1 MALIRLDFE
10 TCVDRRSESAEFVI
24 RTTSHDDARGC
35 RGAGA
40 EGGQR
45 GARVRSAQG
54 RHVAVVPRAW
64 RLARVSEDMDA
75 AEVAVEDAPPVSST
89 SARLRDAGATSSG
102 LDARWRSEIRAQLE
116 LSLPIVASNLLMVAM
131 QMTDLGFIGRIGK
144 DELGAAALGNTVFY
158 LLHYPMVGAMT
169 AVDTLLA
176 TAHGASMPSKYGEYT
191 QVGMAFVTACC
202 VPIGVCM
209 LFVEPLLIGIE
220 QDEKL
225 SRLAGAFCA
234 HVAWSLFPYYWTQVL
249 TKYLQ
254 AQHVLL
260 PPVYVGIVANGINV
274 FLNWLFIFRLG
285 WGFDGAPIAT
295 GACRY
300 FQLFLLLAYLA
311 FSREEQKRL
320 TKPKGGF
327 FYLCSGGTVFG
338 SFRGSAHR
346 GVRFDDEERQRRDES
361 VGARREDSHVR
372 HNERDENERNE
383 RLLLRRLVGLFPTFC
398 QLAGPGA
405 FMMAVEAWAFEVTTL
420 LAGYL
425 GTVALDA
432 HLTMLQL
439 ATLAFL
445 SLPFAVAV
453 AATIR
458 VGNLLGAGEAKAA
471 SVAGRVTFLIC
482 FSFTGCVAAVFS
494 TCRAYL
500 GYVFT
505 TDTEVIQ
512 AVAAI
517 APIAALFQLADGG
530 QAAAGGVF
538 RGMGRQKTVAARN
551 FLGFWVFGMPVGA
564 LLTFQA
570 GVGLAG
576 LWWGLTVGLTVT
588 TLVSLAQLVFV
599 DWERETIDAAERLAR
614 GAKDAARRLSSD
626 GFE

>member
-1 MALIRLDFE
+1 
-10 TCVDRRSESAEFVI
+10 
-24 RTTSHDDARGC
+24 
-35 RGAGA
+35 
-40 EGGQR
+40 
-45 GARVRSAQG
+45 
-54 RHVAVVPRAW
+54 
-64 RLARVSEDMDA
+64 MDA

-102 LDARWRSEIRAQLE
+102 LDARWRSEIKAQLE

-260 PPVYVGIVANGINV
+260 PPVYVGIVANGANV

-300 FQLFLLLAYLA
+300 FQLFLLLLYLA
-311 FSREEQKRL
+311 FSQEEQKRL

-327 FYLCSGGTVFG
+327 FYLCSGLTVFN
-338 SFRGSAHR
+338 SFRGSSHR
-346 GVRFDDEERQRRDES
+346 DVRFDDEERQRRDES
-361 VGARREDSHVR
+361 AGERREDSHVR
-372 HNERDENERNE
+372 HTSRDEKKTNE

-505 TDTEVIQ
+505 NDTEVIK

-599 DWERETIDAAERLAR
+599 DWERETLDAAERLAR

>member
-1 MALIRLDFE
+1 M
-10 TCVDRRSESAEFVI
+10 
-24 RTTSHDDARGC
+24 DDAE
-35 RGAGA
+35 A
-40 EGGQR
+40 
-45 GARVRSAQG
+45 
-54 RHVAVVPRAW
+54 
-64 RLARVSEDMDA
+64 
-75 AEVAVEDAPPVSST
+75 AVEDAPPVSST

-102 LDARWRSEIRAQLE
+102 LNARWRSEIRAQLE

-176 TAHGASMPSKYGEYT
+176 TAHGASMPSAYGEYT
-191 QVGMAFVTACC
+191 QVGMAFVTLCC

-209 LFVEPLLIGIE
+209 LFVEPLLLSIE
-220 QDEKL
+220 QDERL

-260 PPVYVGIVANGINV
+260 PPVYVGVVANGANV
-274 FLNWLFIFRLG
+274 FLNWLFIFKLG

-300 FQLFLLLAYLA
+300 FQLFALLAYLA
-311 FSREEQKRL
+311 FSETEKKRA
-320 TKPKGGF
+320 TRPKGGF
-327 FYLCSGGTVFG
+327 FLVCFGGVVRSFSGVSDGEVLSG
-338 SFRGSAHR
+338 
-346 GVRFDDEERQRRDES
+346 DDERRK
-361 VGARREDSHVR
+361 
-372 HNERDENERNE
+372 RDENDYVFR
-383 RLLLRRLVGLFPTFC
+383 RLLGLFPTFGA
-398 QLAGPGA
+398 LAGPGA

-425 GTVALDA
+425 GTVSLDA

-458 VGNLLGAGEAKAA
+458 VGNLLGAGEARGA
-471 SVAGRVTFLIC
+471 SVAGRVTFLVC
-482 FSFTGCVAAVFS
+482 FAFAGCVAAVFS

-505 TDTEVIQ
+505 NDEDVIN

-564 LLTFQA
+564 ILTFHA
-570 GVGLAG
+570 GLGLPG

-588 TLVSLAQLVFV
+588 TLVSLAQLAFV
-599 DWERETIDAAERLAR
+599 DWERETRDAKARLAR
-614 GAKDAARRLSSD
+614 DANDAARRLSLD

>member
-1 MALIRLDFE
+1 
-10 TCVDRRSESAEFVI
+10 
-24 RTTSHDDARGC
+24 
-35 RGAGA
+35 
-40 EGGQR
+40 
-45 GARVRSAQG
+45 
-54 RHVAVVPRAW
+54 
-64 RLARVSEDMDA
+64 MDA
-75 AEVAVEDAPPVSST
+75 AEAAVEDAPPVSST

-176 TAHGASMPSKYGEYT
+176 TAHGASMPSAYGEYT
-191 QVGMAFVTACC
+191 QVGMAFVTLCC

-209 LFVEPLLIGIE
+209 LFVEPLLLSIE
-220 QDEKL
+220 QDERL

-260 PPVYVGIVANGINV
+260 PPVYVGVVANGANV
-274 FLNWLFIFRLG
+274 FLNWLFIFKLG

-300 FQLFLLLAYLA
+300 FQLFALLAYLA
-311 FSREEQKRL
+311 VSETEKKRA
-320 TKPKGGF
+320 TRPKGGF
-327 FYLCSGGTVFG
+327 FLLSSGTGSGTVVRSFFG
-338 SFRGSAHR
+338 VSDGEVLS
-346 GVRFDDEERQRRDES
+346 DDEETRDSGE
-361 VGARREDSHVR
+361 RREHEKR
-372 HNERDENERNE
+372 RERDENECLFR
-383 RLLLRRLVGLFPTFC
+383 RLLGLFPTFGA
-398 QLAGPGA
+398 LAGPGA

-425 GTVALDA
+425 GTVSLDA

-458 VGNLLGAGEAKAA
+458 VGNLLGAGEARGA
-471 SVAGRVTFLIC
+471 SVAGRVTFLVC
-482 FSFTGCVAAVFS
+482 FAFAGCVAAVFS

-505 TDTEVIQ
+505 NDEEVIN

-564 LLTFQA
+564 ILTFHA
-570 GVGLAG
+570 GLGLPG

-588 TLVSLAQLVFV
+588 TLVSLAQLAFV
-599 DWERETIDAAERLAR
+599 DWERETRDAKARLAR
-614 GAKDAARRLSSD
+614 DANDAARRLSSD